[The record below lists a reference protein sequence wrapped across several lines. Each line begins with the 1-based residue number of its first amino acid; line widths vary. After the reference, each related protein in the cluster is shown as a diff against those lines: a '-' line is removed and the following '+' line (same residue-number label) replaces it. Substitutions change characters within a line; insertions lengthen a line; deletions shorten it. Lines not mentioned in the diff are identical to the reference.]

1 MFFLMGEGPAAAPP
15 RGGACAK
22 QLTPAQTTSPLCR
35 YGCHSLL
42 SCQSIPEHIR
52 LPILRSVRLGFLQD
66 MQDMVQADRRMALA
80 MVTEAGGQGAG
91 GVNFHRDLYT
101 PRRVGVGGGGAEGGR
116 SQHSSEIMGYGTV
129 RNPQHTPPQLRMPSA
144 SGAIFHVVDAEG
156 EGTVNLVR
164 STFTPCS

>member
-1 MFFLMGEGPAAAPP
+1 M
-15 RGGACAK
+15 
-22 QLTPAQTTSPLCR
+22 
-35 YGCHSLL
+35 
-42 SCQSIPEHIR
+42 
-52 LPILRSVRLGFLQD
+52 PILRSVRLGFLQD

-116 SQHSSEIMGYGTV
+116 SQHSSEIMGYGAV